1 MSSKK
6 KCALCSTILIKGLE
20 GNDSE
25 EHIIPNSIGGRKVIS
40 GFICQ
45 PCNSKAGDHG
55 EAELAKQL
63 NWWSLTIG
71 IKRQRNK
78 PPAMNV
84 DMVGGGKVRL
94 KADGSIE
101 SADVKLEKTPLADGR
116 YHLHITAPNIK
127 RAEEMLN
134 GLKKKHPH
142 ADLNSIRENLEHIT
156 INNPVLEVGSPFGG
170 EGVGYSAV
178 KSACALAA
186 YYGLDVDS
194 YGLSAQFLRGK
205 ITEPVYN
212 FLYNRDVVIN
222 RPDNHL
228 FHCVAVK
235 SDLNK
240 KLLLGYVEYFGFG
253 RLVMILSDKYT
264 GGEVSAIYAID
275 PVEGK
280 EIDLDVDLILS
291 DAEVKKIKCG
301 EPDYDGFVSALN
313 YALPI
318 ALKISRQR
326 SLMLSIEQE
335 AAMAYEKVIHELGI
349 HPGQEMTKELAREIS
364 TKTVN
369 NMQPFISKL
378 FRR

>member
-1 MSSKK
+1 MSLKN
-6 KCALCSTILIKGLE
+6 KCALCSTIIFKD
-20 GNDSE
+20 NDSE
-25 EHIIPNSIGGRKVIS
+25 EHIIPNAIGGRRVIS

-78 PPAMNV
+78 PPAMDVN
-84 DMVGGGKVRL
+84 MVGGGKVRL
-94 KADGSIE
+94 KPDGSIE
-101 SADVKLEKTPLADGR
+101 SADVKLEKTPLTDGR
-116 YHLHITAPNIK
+116 YHLKITAPNIK
-127 RAEEMLN
+127 RAEDMID
-134 GLKKKHPH
+134 GLKRKHPH
-142 ADLNSIRENLEHIT
+142 ADLDAIKENLEHIT
-156 INNPVLEVGSPFGG
+156 INNPVLEIGAPFGG

-186 YYGLDVDS
+186 YHGLDVDA
-194 YGLSAQFLRGK
+194 YDLSAQFLRGD

-212 FLYNRDVVIN
+212 FLYHRDIVLN

-253 RLVMILSDKYT
+253 RLVIILSERYT
-264 GGEVSAIYAID
+264 GEEISATYAID
-275 PVEGK
+275 PAEGK
-280 EIDLDVDLILS
+280 EIYLNVDLNLS
-291 DAEVKKIKCG
+291 DAEIQKIKCG
-301 EPDYDGFVSALN
+301 RPDYEEFASALS

-318 ALKISRQR
+318 ALKISHHR
-326 SLMLSIEQE
+326 SLMLSIKQE
-335 AAMAYEKVIHELGI
+335 AAMAYEKVIDELGL
-349 HPGQEMTKELAREIS
+349 HPGQEMTAELAREIS
-364 TKTVN
+364 TKAVN
-369 NMQPFISKL
+369 HMQPFISKL
-378 FRR
+378 VRR